1 MTTRRL
7 IIACLS
13 PGPATTT
20 FDGVNMK
27 ITGWFNVTE
36 QPPPEH
42 LYWSA
47 LNNSDP
53 FMTTRIMYSN
63 ASGPRWTYSEL
74 ALAKIDLAD
83 DTTEDILSSER
94 MSVSSDPP
102 SITVEVPALRA
113 VMNCTTR
120 PHATTRRQALYSNQS
135 DYRLLEVN
143 LTLPDICNQLDESTS
158 FTCSDNKMSTQW
170 MYKPG
175 IIGYWAESWTQAR
188 TTMGVFG
195 DIDEEGIPKN
205 LTILTCTPY
214 LETVQARAIFDLPAF
229 EPADQSVA
237 VDTSGTPR
245 IETIESTRKLFNH
258 DSFWT
263 LFGGGGGPQRGR
275 PGGTFDKVLPSV
287 NLTGYPSPLASS
299 DGFFQALF
307 QGKDTITKPQ
317 SLLSPANT
325 KRLIEAIEHMYR
337 IIMAQSLHTAQGRR
351 IPVTSTIDESQPPPP
366 PIGRGTMINPN
377 SRRFYQSHI
386 ATYILI
392 ASLATILFCAVF
404 ALATFRPKG
413 LVTMEPTSLAVR
425 MSLLMEHHTTAT
437 QAIFAPKE
445 RTMQEQKIVHTER
458 IVPMEM
464 EPMV

>member
-1 MTTRRL
+1 
-7 IIACLS
+7 
-13 PGPATTT
+13 
-20 FDGVNMK
+20 MK

-63 ASGPRWTYSEL
+63 ASYPRLTYSEL

-83 DTTEDILSSER
+83 DSAEDILSSER
-94 MSVSSDPP
+94 TSVSSDPP
-102 SITVEVPALRA
+102 SITAKIPALRA

-120 PHATTRRQALYSNQS
+120 PYTTTRRQPFHSDQS
-135 DYRLLEVN
+135 DYSLLEVN
-143 LTLPDICNQLDESTS
+143 LNLPDIYNQLDMSTS

-175 IIGYWAESWTQAR
+175 IIGYWAESWTQSR
-188 TTMGVFG
+188 TTMGAFG

-214 LETVQARAIFDLPAF
+214 LETIQARALFDLPSF
-229 EPADQSVA
+229 ELADQRVA
-237 VDTSGTPR
+237 VDTSGTSR
-245 IETIESTRKLFNH
+245 IETIESTRKPFNH

-275 PGGTFDKVLPSV
+275 TGGTFDKVLPSV

-307 QGKDTITKPQ
+307 QGKDAIAEPQ
-317 SLLSPANT
+317 SFLGPVNT
-325 KRLIEAIEHMYR
+325 RRLIEAIEHLYR

-351 IPVTSTIDESQPPPP
+351 IPVASTIDESQPPPP

-377 SRRFYQSHI
+377 SRRLYQSHI

-392 ASLATILFCAVF
+392 ALVSTILFCAVF

-413 LVTMEPTSLAVR
+413 LITMEPTSLAVR
-425 MSLLMEHHTTAT
+425 MSLLMEHHATAT
-437 QAIFAPKE
+437 QAIYAPKG
-445 RTMQEQKIVHTER
+445 RTMQEQKNVHTER

-464 EPMV
+464 EPMVC